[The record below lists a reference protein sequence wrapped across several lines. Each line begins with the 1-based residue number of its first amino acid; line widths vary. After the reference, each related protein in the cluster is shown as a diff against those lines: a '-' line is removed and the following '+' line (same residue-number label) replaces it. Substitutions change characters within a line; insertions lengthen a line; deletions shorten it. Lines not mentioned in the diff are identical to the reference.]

1 MSTNPETFFN
11 QIKEMLPEPST
22 MEVDPSSAAEGS
34 GVDKGKGIAEA
45 TEDVIQAPVLSEV
58 EDIPEV
64 SHSYLFA
71 EEEKR
76 VYLRRP
82 NLCPGVSELI
92 RIRFENTAQNR
103 FKVFSNI
110 PIRRILDVSTQS
122 FAYKNILYAKY
133 TVEREDR
140 QIYTFTDADLI
151 NLCAYDLPHLHGYL
165 TGRLESK
172 RDYAIF
178 LRRVVQV
185 MKDRSSSTVRSTSRS
200 DGNLEKTT

>member
-1 MSTNPETFFN
+1 
-11 QIKEMLPEPST
+11 

-34 GVDKGKGIAEA
+34 GVDKDKGIAEA
-45 TEDVIQAPVLSEV
+45 AEDVIQAPVLSE
-58 EDIPEV
+58 EEV

-76 VYLRRP
+76 VYLRHP

-122 FAYKNILYAKY
+122 VAYKNILYAKY

-140 QIYTFTDADLI
+140 QIYTFIDADLI

-185 MKDRSSSTVRSTSRS
+185 MK
-200 DGNLEKTT
+200 E